1 MTASRAEL
9 VPGYSISRVIK
20 GGWHLAGGHGPI
32 DRMQAIEDMAA
43 FVEAGITTFDCADIY
58 AGVEGLIGD
67 FRRAYPELA
76 ARVQVH
82 TKFVPDLDRLGVLEP
97 REIEAIINRS
107 RTRLG
112 MDTLDLVQFHWW
124 DVGVPGYV
132 HAAQELARLRAAGKI
147 RHVGLTNFNTS
158 QTREIIEAGVPIVSS
173 QVQFSLLDDRPTRG
187 FADYCL
193 RNGVRLL
200 CYGSLA
206 GGFFS
211 ADWLGQPEPTGPFE
225 NRSLTKYKLI
235 IDDFGGWALFQALLE
250 VLQKIAHRRN
260 RHARHLPVSLA
271 EVASSWVLHQ
281 PGVVVVIVG
290 VTSSRHLVRNTR
302 IPDIKLSRTD
312 MQDIARVAGKRNG
325 PVGDVY
331 DLERDRTGRHGR
343 IMKYNLNRD

>member
-1 MTASRAEL
+1 MTVSRAEL
-9 VPGYSISRVIK
+9 APDYSISRVMK

-32 DRMQAIEDMAA
+32 DRTKAIEDMAA

-58 AGVEGLIGD
+58 TGVEVLIGD
-67 FRRAYPELA
+67 FRCAYPELA

-82 TKFVPDLDRLGVLEP
+82 TKFVPDFDRLGVLEP
-97 REIEAIINRS
+97 REIEAVIDRS
-107 RTRLG
+107 RMRLG
-112 MDTLDLVQFHWW
+112 MDVLDLVQFHWW

-132 HAAQELARLRAAGKI
+132 QAAQELARLRAAGKI
-147 RHVGLTNFNTS
+147 RHVGLTNFNTN

-187 FADYCL
+187 FADYCV
-193 RNGVRLL
+193 RHGVQLL

-225 NRSLTKYKLI
+225 NRSHTKYKLI
-235 IDDFGGWALFQALLE
+235 IEDFGGWALFQALLE
-250 VLQKIAHRRN
+250 VLQKIAHRRT
-260 RHARHLPVSLA
+260 RYDHLPVSLA

-281 PGVVVVIVG
+281 PGAAAVIVG
-290 VTSSRHLVRNTR
+290 VTSSRHLARNIR
-302 IPDIKLSRTD
+302 IPEIKLSRTD
-312 MQDIARVAGKRNG
+312 MQDIARVIHKRNG

-343 IMKYNLNRD
+343 IMKYNLNRE